1 MKLITKKK
9 QKKIATEII
18 KILNYFKYKHSVDYI
33 KLTDVLCDISGE
45 VLDIEY
51 LIYIAEKLMEANN
64 ENN

>member
-18 KILNYFKYKHSVDYI
+18 KILNYFKYKHSVVDYI
-33 KLTDVLCDISGE
+33 KLTDGLCEISGE

-51 LIYIAEKLMEANN
+51 LNYIKEKLI
-64 ENN
+64 